1 MSYKFYAQCLKLP
14 LLNINVCFEISFLM
28 KSSILLYSDN
38 LVHIKYMYIHLYIE
52 REVDVYQD
60 ISSDVTK
67 SYHLA
72 HRLKFLVSDD
82 SITLGK

>member
-1 MSYKFYAQCLKLP
+1 
-14 LLNINVCFEISFLM
+14 M
-28 KSSILLYSDN
+28 KSSILLYNDN
-38 LVHIKYMYIHLYIE
+38 HVHIQIYVYIHLYIE

-60 ISSDVTK
+60 ISSSDVTK